1 MSRLCS
7 TAVWAAVM
15 VLAAPACDDGPE
27 VTDDVKAAGL
37 YAKAQQSMA
46 EGDFQSAAFDLK
58 EVLKLDPDYL
68 EARHALGE
76 CFLGMRM
83 AEEAE
88 AEFQAVVEKA
98 PEKYLSWMG
107 LGHALRLRGRFDEA
121 RQAYQRA
128 ARLKPESGEPYRYLG
143 DVALATGDLDGA
155 LEAYGKAAE
164 AGDGKE
170 AAEAMQTLG
179 EALMKGGRPADA
191 AKAFAAAVEKGLD
204 GSETLNRL
212 GQARVQAGD
221 LDGALAAFEEAAK
234 KSDDDFMTYLLV
246 GSLRQKKGDR
256 KGALEAFETARK
268 IAPESARVWEALGVY
283 YLEAGETARA
293 KEMAEKAVGTLGG
306 EDPLLIMK
314 VADLLDAVGE
324 HLRAAE
330 LYKVAAVDPQMER
343 RVDLWWKTAR
353 AQAKVPGQEAALH
366 FSCMKV
372 RELAGDDPAHAE
384 AVRWCKGR

>member
-1 MSRLCS
+1 MRRLMP
-7 TAVWAAVM
+7 AVAFLGLL
-15 VLAAPACDDGPE
+15 LAGAGGLACDDGPE

-46 EGDFQSAAFDLK
+46 DGDFQSAAFDLK

-88 AEFQAVVEKA
+88 TQFRAVVEKA

-107 LGHALRLRGRFDEA
+107 LGHALRLRGRFEEA
-121 RQAYQRA
+121 RQAYERA
-128 ARLKPESGEPYRYLG
+128 AALKPESGEPQRYLG
-143 DVALATGDLDGA
+143 DVALAVGDLDRA
-155 LEAYGKAAE
+155 LEAYRKAADFSE
-164 AGDGKE
+164 GAQ

-179 EALMKGGRPADA
+179 EALMKQGRPAEA
-191 AKAFAAAVEKGLD
+191 AKA
-204 GSETLNRL
+204 
-212 GQARVQAGD
+212 
-221 LDGALAAFEEAAK
+221 
-234 KSDDDFMTYLLV
+234 SDDDFMAYLLV

-268 IAPESARVWEALGVY
+268 IAPDNARVWEALGVY
-283 YLEAGETARA
+283 YLEGGERDRAR
-293 KEMAEKAVGTLGG
+293 EMAKKAMDHLGG

-324 HLRAAE
+324 HLAAAE
-330 LYKVAAVDPQMER
+330 LYKVAAVDPEMGR
-343 RVDLWWKTAR
+343 RVDLWWKAAK
-353 AQAKVPGQEAALH
+353 AQAKVPGQEAALG
-366 FSCMKV
+366 FSCTKV

-384 AVRWCKGR
+384 AVRWCTGR